1 LLTVWSSSIV
11 HTVACPV
18 VPPRRAAVV
27 PAGLGGRLGPA
38 PHAGVEAAG
47 AGLLLE
53 RARRGRAEVRRG
65 VVFIH
70 AALLKVSLL
79 FSSAVKSCW
88 SRSEFVTTQLSHVY
102 TQVRHFRQSRNALT
116 PESSQTTEKSRT
128 AAKMLVLFE
137 TAAGYAIFK
146 VLDESKLQQVDS
158 LYKEFETPEKANKV
172 VKLKHFEKFQDTTEA
187 LAAAT
192 ALVEGKI
199 GKSLKKVLKK
209 VVAKEAHEQLAISDV
224 KLGGVIKE
232 KLDVS
237 CVHSPAVAELM
248 RCIRGQMENLITGL
262 PPREISAMSLG
273 LAHSLSRYKLKF
285 SPDKV
290 DTMIVQAISLLDDL
304 DKELNNYI
312 MRCREWYGWHFPE
325 LGKVITDNLAY
336 CKTVRKIGDRTNVA
350 GSDLS
355 DLLPEEIEAEVKLA
369 AEISMGTEVSEQ
381 DINNIRH
388 LCDQVVEISEYRTQ
402 LYDYL
407 KNRMMAIA
415 PNLTVMVGELVG
427 ARLISH
433 AGSLLNLAKHPASTV
448 QILGAEK
455 ALFRALKTRKDTPK
469 YGLIYHASLVGQT
482 TAKNK
487 GKISRMLAAKAAL
500 AIRYDALGED
510 TNAEMGVENR
520 AKLEARLRQLE
531 EKGIRRISGSGKAM
545 AKADKYQHKSEVR
558 IYDPSGDSTIPS
570 TSKKRKFEE
579 LKGEESAEEPETPVV
594 KSKKPKK
601 EPVAEEEE
609 AAEETPKKKKKKKD
623 KKAEAEPEEPKDEE
637 EEVTVTE
644 STEKKKKKK
653 KKKEEQIHRG
663 RHFFCGPH
671 SPHPLRE
678 QRTLMSAC
686 SLWISPLRLIQFI
699 PQTLVQKLTTL
710 GLSSTLCNWV
720 LDFLTDRPQSVRIHD
735 VSSSSISLSTGSPQG
750 CVLSPLLFT
759 LLTHD
764 CSAIHP
770 SCLIVKFADDTA
782 VVGRIANNDESD
794 YRQEVEAPGGLV
806 QTKQPLHQR
815 EEDQGDD
822 RGLQK
827 GQTPPLSPVHRRDC
841 GGSGLQLQEAE
852 ARRAGELSPDLLL
865 QMCGGERPVL
875 LHHRVAR
882 QLLGGRE
889 EGSAEGGE
897 GCTEDS
903 GTQST
908 PPPCRKR
915 ASCIMKDPTHTA
927 HA

>member
-1 LLTVWSSSIV
+1 
-11 HTVACPV
+11 
-18 VPPRRAAVV
+18 
-27 PAGLGGRLGPA
+27 
-38 PHAGVEAAG
+38 
-47 AGLLLE
+47 
-53 RARRGRAEVRRG
+53 
-65 VVFIH
+65 
-70 AALLKVSLL
+70 
-79 FSSAVKSCW
+79 
-88 SRSEFVTTQLSHVY
+88 
-102 TQVRHFRQSRNALT
+102 
-116 PESSQTTEKSRT
+116 
-128 AAKMLVLFE
+128 MLVLFE

-158 LYKEFETPEKANKV
+158 LYKEFETPEKANKI

-209 VVAKEAHEQLAISDV
+209 VVAKEAHEQLAISDA
-224 KLGGVIKE
+224 KLGGVIKD
-232 KLDVS
+232 KLDLS

-248 RCIRGQMENLITGL
+248 RCIRSQMESLITGL

-325 LGKVITDNLAY
+325 LGKVVTDNLAY

-350 GSDLS
+350 SSDLS
-355 DLLPEEIEAEVKLA
+355 DVLPEEIEAEVKLA

-381 DINNIRH
+381 DIGNIRH
-388 LCDQVVEISEYRTQ
+388 LCDQVIEISEYRTQ

-510 TNAEMGVENR
+510 TNAEMGAENR

-531 EKGIRRISGSGKAM
+531 EKGIRRISGTGKAM
-545 AKADKYQHKSEVR
+545 AKADKYQHKSEIK

-579 LKGEESAEEPETPVV
+579 EEEEAEEPVTPVV
-594 KSKKPKK
+594 KPKKPKK
-601 EPVAEEEE
+601 ELVTEEEE
-609 AAEETPKKKKKKKD
+609 AEAEETPKKKKKKKKD
-623 KKAEAEPEEPKDEE
+623 KKEEAEAEEPKGEE
-637 EEVTVTE
+637 EEVAVTE

-653 KKKEEQIHRG
+653 KKK
-663 RHFFCGPH
+663 
-671 SPHPLRE
+671 
-678 QRTLMSAC
+678 
-686 SLWISPLRLIQFI
+686 
-699 PQTLVQKLTTL
+699 
-710 GLSSTLCNWV
+710 
-720 LDFLTDRPQSVRIHD
+720 
-735 VSSSSISLSTGSPQG
+735 
-750 CVLSPLLFT
+750 
-759 LLTHD
+759 
-764 CSAIHP
+764 
-770 SCLIVKFADDTA
+770 VK
-782 VVGRIANNDESD
+782 E
-794 YRQEVEAPGGLV
+794 
-806 QTKQPLHQR
+806 
-815 EEDQGDD
+815 EEDDD
-822 RGLQK
+822 
-827 GQTPPLSPVHRRDC
+827 
-841 GGSGLQLQEAE
+841 
-852 ARRAGELSPDLLL
+852 
-865 QMCGGERPVL
+865 
-875 LHHRVAR
+875 
-882 QLLGGRE
+882 
-889 EGSAEGGE
+889 
-897 GCTEDS
+897 
-903 GTQST
+903 
-908 PPPCRKR
+908 
-915 ASCIMKDPTHTA
+915 
-927 HA
+927 

>member
-1 LLTVWSSSIV
+1 
-11 HTVACPV
+11 
-18 VPPRRAAVV
+18 
-27 PAGLGGRLGPA
+27 
-38 PHAGVEAAG
+38 
-47 AGLLLE
+47 
-53 RARRGRAEVRRG
+53 
-65 VVFIH
+65 
-70 AALLKVSLL
+70 
-79 FSSAVKSCW
+79 
-88 SRSEFVTTQLSHVY
+88 
-102 TQVRHFRQSRNALT
+102 
-116 PESSQTTEKSRT
+116 
-128 AAKMLVLFE
+128 MLVLFE

-192 ALVEGKI
+192 ALTEGKI
-199 GKSLKKVLKK
+199 GKSLKKALKK
-209 VVAKEAHEQLAISDV
+209 VVAKEAHEQLAISDA

-232 KLDVS
+232 KLDLQ

-248 RCIRGQMENLITGL
+248 RCIRSQMESLITGL
-262 PPREISAMSLG
+262 PAREMSAMSLG

-325 LGKVITDNLAY
+325 LGKVVTDNLVY

-355 DLLPEEIEAEVKLA
+355 DVLPEEIEAEVKLA

-381 DINNIRH
+381 DIGNIGH
-388 LCDQVVEISEYRTQ
+388 LCDQVIEISEYRTQ

-455 ALFRALKTRKDTPK
+455 ALFRALKTHKDTPK

-487 GKISRMLAAKAAL
+487 GKISRMLAAKSAL

-510 TNAEMGVENR
+510 TNAEMGIENR
-520 AKLEARLRQLE
+520 AKLEVRLRQLE
-531 EKGIRRISGSGKAM
+531 DKGIRRISGTGKAM

-579 LKGEESAEEPETPVV
+579 V
-594 KSKKPKK
+594 
-601 EPVAEEEE
+601 EEEE
-609 AAEETPKKKKKKKD
+609 AAGGSATPAVKSKKAKKEPVTEEEEATEETPKKKKKKKKD
-623 KKAEAEPEEPKDEE
+623 KSAEAEPEEPMVEE
-637 EEVTVTE
+637 MPAAE

-653 KKKEEQIHRG
+653 KKK
-663 RHFFCGPH
+663 
-671 SPHPLRE
+671 
-678 QRTLMSAC
+678 
-686 SLWISPLRLIQFI
+686 
-699 PQTLVQKLTTL
+699 
-710 GLSSTLCNWV
+710 
-720 LDFLTDRPQSVRIHD
+720 
-735 VSSSSISLSTGSPQG
+735 
-750 CVLSPLLFT
+750 
-759 LLTHD
+759 
-764 CSAIHP
+764 
-770 SCLIVKFADDTA
+770 VK
-782 VVGRIANNDESD
+782 E
-794 YRQEVEAPGGLV
+794 
-806 QTKQPLHQR
+806 
-815 EEDQGDD
+815 EEDD
-822 RGLQK
+822 
-827 GQTPPLSPVHRRDC
+827 
-841 GGSGLQLQEAE
+841 E
-852 ARRAGELSPDLLL
+852 
-865 QMCGGERPVL
+865 
-875 LHHRVAR
+875 
-882 QLLGGRE
+882 
-889 EGSAEGGE
+889 
-897 GCTEDS
+897 
-903 GTQST
+903 
-908 PPPCRKR
+908 
-915 ASCIMKDPTHTA
+915 
-927 HA
+927 